1 MRIVS
6 VLLLVLVSG
15 ALQGCFPV
23 VAAGVGAGA
32 LMANDR
38 RTTGAYVEDEAIEDK
53 AVNLIDKQYKNKVH
67 VNVTSFNRSVLLS
80 GEVPTA
86 ADKVEIEKLIT
97 SIQNVRNVNNELAVS
112 GLSGLTSRGSDSLIT
127 SNVKVRFM
135 NNKRFN
141 ADQIKVVTENG
152 TVYLMGIVKH
162 DEAAAATEI
171 TSNTSGVQRVVKLF
185 EYLD

>member
-1 MRIVS
+1 
-6 VLLLVLVSG
+6 
-15 ALQGCFPV
+15 
-23 VAAGVGAGA
+23 
-32 LMANDR
+32 
-38 RTTGAYVEDEAIEDK
+38 
-53 AVNLIDKQYKNKVH
+53 
-67 VNVTSFNRSVLLS
+67 
-80 GEVPTA
+80 
-86 ADKVEIEKLIT
+86 
-97 SIQNVRNVNNELAVS
+97 
-112 GLSGLTSRGSDSLIT
+112 
-127 SNVKVRFM
+127 M

>member
-6 VLLLVLVSG
+6 VLLLVLVS
-15 ALQGCFPV
+15 ATLQGCFPV
-23 VAAGVGAGA
+23 VAAGAGAGA

-38 RTTGAYVEDEAIEDK
+38 RTSGAYIEDEAIEDK
-53 AVNLIDKQYKNKVH
+53 AVNLIGKQYKDKVH
-67 VNVTSFNRSVLLS
+67 VNVTSFNRNVLVS
-80 GEVPTA
+80 GEVPNEAT
-86 ADKVEIEKLIT
+86 KVEIERLIT
-97 SIQNVRNVNNELAVS
+97 SIQNVRNVNNELAVA

-127 SNVKVRFM
+127 SNVKLRFM

-141 ADQIKVVTENG
+141 ADHIKVVTENG

-162 DEAAAATEI
+162 DEAAGATEI
-171 TSNTSGVQRVVKLF
+171 ASTTSGVQRVVKLF